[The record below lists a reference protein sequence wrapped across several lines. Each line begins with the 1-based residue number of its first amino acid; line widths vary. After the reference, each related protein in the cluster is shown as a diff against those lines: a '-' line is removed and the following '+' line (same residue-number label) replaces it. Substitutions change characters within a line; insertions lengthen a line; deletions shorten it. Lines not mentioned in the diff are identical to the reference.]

1 MWTSLVKEILRIKRE
16 PNCLA
21 DTDIGKII
29 VTDDKK
35 LTIEKKS
42 AIIPT
47 FKYSFPQNIPFGKKS
62 FSFQR
67 ICFVFTQD

>member
-1 MWTSLVKEILRIKRE
+1 MPSVKELLGIKRE

-21 DTDIGKII
+21 ETDIGRII

-47 FKYSFPQNIPFGKKS
+47 FKYSFPQNILFGTKS
-62 FSFQR
+62 FYFLENLFC
-67 ICFVFTQD
+67 IY

>member
-1 MWTSLVKEILRIKRE
+1 M
-16 PNCLA
+16 A

-47 FKYSFPQNIPFGKKS
+47 FKYSFPQNIPVGKKS
-62 FSFQR
+62 FSF
-67 ICFVFTQD
+67 